1 MFKLY
6 NLVIYSGVLA
16 LISFVATFFLGVT
29 RLNIEA
35 HEIMGITT
43 LVLVLFHG
51 GLVLYAKI
59 RAKTRK

>member
-6 NLVIYSGVLA
+6 NLIIYSGLLA
-16 LISFVATFFLGVT
+16 LVSFVVTFFLGIT

-43 LVLVLFHG
+43 LVLVSFHA
-51 GLVLYAKI
+51 GLVLYGKI